1 MAPEREATAGG
12 RPRLRGAFSCE
23 RWDVAA
29 GDMLLA
35 TAVGAAERIGRR
47 RFVAPQGGD
56 GASSR
61 HSRHGVAWGGGGA
74 GRHGQPQSNI
84 PILSSKMN
92 HNANG
97 FLLVISTTSA
107 IYLGKTLGGDL
118 RCQGKELPGGG
129 RRRRLVYFGSAD
141 HKLYAFNATDGSFK
155 WAYAT
160 GSRVHSSHGVV
171 FVMSSINHAWSCA
184 GVDSDLSLGRFH
196 HQDGRGAVYSSSLII
211 LAS

>member
-1 MAPEREATAGG
+1 MAPDREATAGG
-12 RPRLRGAFSCE
+12 RPRLRGAFSCERWGE

-61 HSRHGVAWGGGGA
+61 HSRHGVAWGWGGA

-84 PILSSKMN
+84 PKRSSKMN

-160 GSRVHSSHGVV
+160 GARVHSSHGVV
-171 FVMSSINHAWSCA
+171 CVMGSINHAWSCA
-184 GVDSDLSLGRFH
+184 GVDSDLSLAFSPKMEEA
-196 HQDGRGAVYSSSLII
+196 QSNFVVL
-211 LAS
+211 